1 MRDRVLN
8 EVLTL
13 SEVMGCALIQ
23 YDLVSLQEE
32 ETRTQTGTEG
42 DQKGGCL
49 PAKER
54 GLRRNHPC
62 QHIDLQLLASSTVR
76 I

>member
-1 MRDRVLN
+1 MLN
-8 EVLTL
+8 EVIKLN
-13 SEVMGCALIQ
+13 EVVGCTLIQ
-23 YDLVSLQEE
+23 CDLVSLQKEE
-32 ETRTQTGTEG
+32 IRTQTGTEE
-42 DQKGGCL
+42 DQKGVCL

-62 QHIDLQLLASSTVR
+62 QHIDLQLPASRTVG